1 MTIKQFAFNFFGE
14 NTYVVSDD
22 NTKEALIF
30 DSGMMN
36 DQENAMLFDYI
47 SSNSL
52 KPIAAINTHLHV
64 DHILGAAFVHK
75 TYGLAPRAH
84 VADKMLYDRAP
95 EQGAM
100 FGMEFKEKLPEL
112 ATPLTENDTVTCGQL
127 TFKIFHVPGH
137 SPGSLCFY
145 EESEKV
151 IIAGDV
157 LFNGSIGR
165 TDLLGGDHDQ
175 LISGIKSKLLVLP
188 GDTVVYSGHGPETT
202 IQKEKD
208 SNPFLA

>member
-1 MTIKQFAFNFFGE
+1 MTVKQFAFNFFGE

-36 DQENAMLFDYI
+36 DKENATLASYI
-47 SSNSL
+47 EANDL

-64 DHILGAAFVHK
+64 DHILGVAFVHK
-75 TYGLAPRAH
+75 SYGLAPKAH
-84 VADKMLYDRAP
+84 TADKMLYDRAP
-95 EQGAM
+95 QQAAM
-100 FGMEFKEKLPEL
+100 FGMEFKDELPEL
-112 ATPLTENDTVTCGQL
+112 GTSLTEEDVVTCGDL
-127 TFKIFHVPGH
+127 SFRIFHVPGH

-145 EESEKV
+145 EENEKV
-151 IIAGDV
+151 ILVGDV
-157 LFNGSIGR
+157 LFNGSVGR
-165 TDLLGGDHDQ
+165 SDLLGGDHDQ
-175 LISGIKSKLLVLP
+175 LISGIKAKLLGLP
-188 GDTVVYSGHGPETT
+188 GETVVYSGHGPATT